1 MDIFDD
7 SFVRMHLTTIFF
19 SNSSMDSGE
28 FFDAFDSCIPFV
40 FTNCQAKIRFLYTV
54 YFHDFFFANF
64 GILEFFIF
72 FIFLNHNMGEVG
84 FEIFSI
90 EDFEELN

>member
-1 MDIFDD
+1 
-7 SFVRMHLTTIFF
+7 
-19 SNSSMDSGE
+19 MDSGE
-28 FFDAFDSCIPFV
+28 FFDAFDFCIPFV

-54 YFHDFFFANF
+54 YFHDFFANF
-64 GILEFFIF
+64 GILEF